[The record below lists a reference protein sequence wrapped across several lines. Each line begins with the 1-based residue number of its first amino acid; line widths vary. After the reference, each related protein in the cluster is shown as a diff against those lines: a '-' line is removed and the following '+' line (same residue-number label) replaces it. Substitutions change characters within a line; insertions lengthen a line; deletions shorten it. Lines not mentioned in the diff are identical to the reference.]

1 MTQAEPAIAKRKR
14 GAKKSPPR
22 FSREQPDVR
31 RAMLIEA
38 ATRCLSVG
46 GIGAF
51 TVDRICKEAGVSRGL
66 INHHF
71 EGRDG
76 LLIEVYKSS
85 LYASVNAHIVEAR
98 RRAEKSNWP
107 PGIAGRFGAVQL
119 LARNFSRDN
128 LLIWL
133 SLWGQIAVN
142 PRLKAAHRELYD
154 AYRAELART
163 LRRSP
168 PSGRQVDAPALAR
181 NFIALVDGL
190 WLEWCLDE
198 ASWPQTAEAAGF
210 EMVEPRLARCGIA
223 EANSAVS
230 RPRACGAPYSRA
242 RPRRWRDRSA
252 AAHIRQPSS
261 RRHWP
266 FLAP

>member
-1 MTQAEPAIAKRKR
+1 MTEPATTKHER

-22 FSREQPDVR
+22 FSREPPDVR

-51 TVDRICKEAGVSRGL
+51 TIDRICKEAGVSRGL

-76 LLIEVYKSS
+76 LLVEVYKSS
-85 LYASVNAHIVEAR
+85 LYASVNNQIAEAKR
-98 RRAEKSNWP
+98 RRAEKPDWP
-107 PGIAGRFGAVQL
+107 PDASLAALVQS
-119 LARNFSRDN
+119 NFSPDYFSRDN

-133 SLWGQIAVN
+133 SLWGEIAVN

-154 AYRAELART
+154 AYRAELAEDIAAVAV
-163 LRRSP
+163 LR
-168 PSGRQVDAPALAR
+168 GRQVDAPALAR

-198 ASWPQTAEAAGF
+198 SVVTPQAAEAAGF
-210 EMVEPRLARCGIA
+210 EML
-223 EANSAVS
+223 EAQVGPL
-230 RPRACGAPYSRA
+230 RGA
-242 RPRRWRDRSA
+242 
-252 AAHIRQPSS
+252 
-261 RRHWP
+261 
-266 FLAP
+266 